1 MPKLTNLS
9 RSIEGKVALITGAGS
24 GMGRATAFVFAEA
37 GAKVVVSDVNE
48 KQIDEVANEI
58 ISSKGTCLK
67 QALDVTN
74 QENINEAVS
83 NTIKK
88 FGQLDIL
95 VNNAGISIPTTI
107 DDENFE
113 ESWDKTFD
121 VLLKGQVNLIRAAL
135 PFIRKSYCGRIVNIS
150 STEGMGATPRIS
162 PYTSAKH
169 GVIGLTR
176 SLAAEL
182 GAEGITVN
190 CICPG
195 PINTAMTA
203 AIPDEDKQIY
213 ARRRVPLKRYGE
225 PEEVAHMTLSLCLPA
240 ASFVNGAVLPVDGG
254 LSIKLSLIH
263 I

>member
-1 MPKLTNLS
+1 MAKLTKLS
-9 RSIEGKVALITGAGS
+9 RSVEGKVALITGAGS

-48 KQIDEVANEI
+48 KQIDEVAKEI
-58 ISSKGTCLK
+58 GSSEVTCLK

-74 QENINEAVS
+74 QKNINEAVT
-83 NTIKK
+83 NVIKE

-95 VNNAGISIPTTI
+95 INNAGISIPTTI
-107 DDENFE
+107 DDENYE

-135 PFIRKSYCGRIVNIS
+135 PFIRKSDCGRIVNIS

-203 AIPDEDKQIY
+203 AIPKEDKQIY

-254 LSIKLSLIH
+254 LSIKRA
-263 I
+263 

>member
-1 MPKLTNLS
+1 MTKLTKLS
-9 RSIEGKVALITGAGS
+9 RSVEGKVALITGSGS
-24 GMGRATAFVFAEA
+24 GMGRATSYVFAEA
-37 GAKVVVSDVNE
+37 GAKVVVSDINE
-48 KQIDEVANEI
+48 KQIEEVSSEI
-58 ISSKGTCLK
+58 NSSSGTCLK
-67 QALDVTN
+67 QILDVTN
-74 QENINEAVS
+74 QENIKEVIANVIEE
-83 NTIKK
+83 

-95 VNNAGISIPTTI
+95 INNAGISIPTTI
-107 DDENFE
+107 DDENYE
-113 ESWDKTFD
+113 ESWDRTFD
-121 VLLKGQVNLIRAAL
+121 VLLIGQVTLIRAAL
-135 PFIRKSYCGRIVNIS
+135 PFIRESDCGRIVNIS
-150 STEGMGATPRIS
+150 STEGLGATPRIS

-182 GAEGITVN
+182 GSQGITVN

-203 AIPDEDKQIY
+203 AIPIEDKQIY

-254 LSIKLSLIH
+254 LSIKRA
-263 I
+263 

>member
-1 MPKLTNLS
+1 MTKLTKLS
-9 RSIEGKVALITGAGS
+9 RSVEGKVALITGSGS
-24 GMGRATAFVFAEA
+24 GMGRATSYVFAEA
-37 GAKVVVSDVNE
+37 GAKVVVSDINE
-48 KQIDEVANEI
+48 KQIEEVSSEI
-58 ISSKGTCLK
+58 NSSSGTCLK
-67 QALDVTN
+67 QILDVTN
-74 QENINEAVS
+74 QENIKEAIANV
-83 NTIKK
+83 IEE

-95 VNNAGISIPTTI
+95 INNAGISIPTTI
-107 DDENFE
+107 DDENYE
-113 ESWDKTFD
+113 ESWDRTFN

-135 PFIRKSYCGRIVNIS
+135 PFIRESNCGRIVNIS
-150 STEGMGATPRIS
+150 STEGLGATPRIS

-176 SLAAEL
+176 SLAVEL
-182 GAEGITVN
+182 GSQGITVN

-203 AIPDEDKQIY
+203 AIPIEDKQIY

-254 LSIKLSLIH
+254 LSIKRA
-263 I
+263 

>member
-1 MPKLTNLS
+1 MTKLTKLS
-9 RSIEGKVALITGAGS
+9 RSVEGKVALITGSGS
-24 GMGRATAFVFAEA
+24 GMGRATSYVFAEA
-37 GAKVVVSDVNE
+37 GAKVVVSDINE
-48 KQIDEVANEI
+48 KQIEEVSSEI
-58 ISSKGTCLK
+58 NSSSGTCLK
-67 QALDVTN
+67 QILDVTN
-74 QENINEAVS
+74 QENIKEVIANVIEE
-83 NTIKK
+83 

-95 VNNAGISIPTTI
+95 INNAGISIPTTI
-107 DDENFE
+107 DDENYE
-113 ESWDKTFD
+113 QSWDRTFD
-121 VLLKGQVNLIRAAL
+121 VLLKGQVNLIIAAL
-135 PFIRKSYCGRIVNIS
+135 PFIRESDCGRIVNIS
-150 STEGMGATPRIS
+150 STEGLGATPRIS

-182 GAEGITVN
+182 GSQGITVN

-203 AIPDEDKQIY
+203 AIPIEDKQIY

-254 LSIKLSLIH
+254 LSIKRA
-263 I
+263 

>member
-1 MPKLTNLS
+1 MTKLTNLS
-9 RSIEGKVALITGAGS
+9 RSIEGKVALITGSGS

-58 ISSKGTCLK
+58 ISSERTCLK
-67 QALDVTN
+67 QVLDVTN
-74 QENINEAVS
+74 QKNINEAVS
-83 NTIKK
+83 NTIKE

-254 LSIKLSLIH
+254 LSIKRA
-263 I
+263 

>member
-1 MPKLTNLS
+1 MTKLTNLS
-9 RSIEGKVALITGAGS
+9 RSIEGKVALITGSGS

-48 KQIDEVANEI
+48 KQIDEVADEI
-58 ISSKGTCLK
+58 ISSKGICLK

-83 NTIKK
+83 NTIKE

-190 CICPG
+190 CISPG

-203 AIPDEDKQIY
+203 AIPEEDKQIY

-254 LSIKLSLIH
+254 LSIKRA
-263 I
+263 

>member
-1 MPKLTNLS
+1 MAKLTKLS
-9 RSIEGKVALITGAGS
+9 RSVEGKVALITGAGS
-24 GMGRATAFVFAEA
+24 GMGKATAYVFAEA
-37 GAKVVVSDVNE
+37 GAKVVVSDINE
-48 KQIDEVANEI
+48 KQIDEVAKEI
-58 ISSKGTCLK
+58 GSSEGTCFK
-67 QALDVTN
+67 QVLDVTN
-74 QENINEAVS
+74 QENINEGITNV
-83 NTIKK
+83 IKE

-107 DDENFE
+107 DDENYE
-113 ESWDKTFD
+113 KNWDKTFD

-135 PFIRKSYCGRIVNIS
+135 PFIRQSDCGRIVNIS

-203 AIPDEDKQIY
+203 AIPKEDKQIY
-213 ARRRVPLKRYGE
+213 SRRRVPLKRYGE

-254 LSIKLSLIH
+254 LSIKRA
-263 I
+263 

>member
-1 MPKLTNLS
+1 MTKLTKLS
-9 RSIEGKVALITGAGS
+9 RSVEGKVALITGSGS
-24 GMGRATAFVFAEA
+24 GMGRATSYVFAEA
-37 GAKVVVSDVNE
+37 GAKVVVSDINE
-48 KQIDEVANEI
+48 KQIDEVSSEI
-58 ISSKGTCLK
+58 NSSNGTCLK
-67 QALDVTN
+67 QILDVTN
-74 QENINEAVS
+74 QENINEVIANV
-83 NTIKK
+83 IKE

-95 VNNAGISIPTTI
+95 INNAGISIPTTI
-107 DDENFE
+107 DDENYE
-113 ESWDKTFD
+113 ESWDRTFN

-135 PFIRKSYCGRIVNIS
+135 PFIRESDCGRIVNIS
-150 STEGMGATPRIS
+150 STEGLGATPRIS

-176 SLAAEL
+176 SLAVEL
-182 GAEGITVN
+182 GSQGITVN

-203 AIPDEDKQIY
+203 AIPIEDKQIY

-254 LSIKLSLIH
+254 LSIKRA
-263 I
+263 

>member
-1 MPKLTNLS
+1 MTKLTKLS
-9 RSIEGKVALITGAGS
+9 RSVEGKVALITGSGS
-24 GMGRATAFVFAEA
+24 GMGRATSYVFAEA
-37 GAKVVVSDVNE
+37 GAKVVVSDINE
-48 KQIDEVANEI
+48 KQIEEVSSEI
-58 ISSKGTCLK
+58 NSSSGTCLK
-67 QALDVTN
+67 QILDVTN
-74 QENINEAVS
+74 QENINEVIANV
-83 NTIKK
+83 IEE

-95 VNNAGISIPTTI
+95 INNAGISIPTTI
-107 DDENFE
+107 DDENYE
-113 ESWDKTFD
+113 ANWDRTFD

-135 PFIRKSYCGRIVNIS
+135 PFIRESDCGRIVNIS
-150 STEGMGATPRIS
+150 STEGLGATPRIS

-182 GAEGITVN
+182 GSQGITVN

-203 AIPDEDKQIY
+203 AIPIEDKQIY

-254 LSIKLSLIH
+254 LSIKRA
-263 I
+263 

>member
-1 MPKLTNLS
+1 MTKLTKLS
-9 RSIEGKVALITGAGS
+9 RSVEGKVALITGSGS
-24 GMGRATAFVFAEA
+24 GMGRATSYVFAEA
-37 GAKVVVSDVNE
+37 GAKVVVSDINE
-48 KQIDEVANEI
+48 KQIEEVSSEI
-58 ISSKGTCLK
+58 NSSSGTCLK
-67 QALDVTN
+67 QILDVTN
-74 QENINEAVS
+74 QENINEVIANV
-83 NTIKK
+83 IKE

-95 VNNAGISIPTTI
+95 INNAGISIPTTI
-107 DDENFE
+107 DDENYE
-113 ESWDKTFD
+113 ESWDRTFD

-135 PFIRKSYCGRIVNIS
+135 PFIRESDCGRIVNIS
-150 STEGMGATPRIS
+150 STEGLGATPRIS

-176 SLAAEL
+176 SLAVEL
-182 GAEGITVN
+182 GSQGITVN

-203 AIPDEDKQIY
+203 AIPIEDKQIY

-254 LSIKLSLIH
+254 LSIKRA
-263 I
+263 

>member
-1 MPKLTNLS
+1 MTKLTKLS
-9 RSIEGKVALITGAGS
+9 RSVEGKVALITGSGS
-24 GMGRATAFVFAEA
+24 GMGRATSYVFAEA
-37 GAKVVVSDVNE
+37 GAKVVVSDINE
-48 KQIDEVANEI
+48 KQIEEVSSEI
-58 ISSKGTCLK
+58 NSSNGTCLK
-67 QALDVTN
+67 QILDVTN
-74 QENINEAVS
+74 QENINEVIANV
-83 NTIKK
+83 IKE

-95 VNNAGISIPTTI
+95 INNAGISIPTTI
-107 DDENFE
+107 DDENYE
-113 ESWDKTFD
+113 ESWDRTFD

-135 PFIRKSYCGRIVNIS
+135 PFIRESDCGRIVNIS
-150 STEGMGATPRIS
+150 STEGLGATPRIS

-176 SLAAEL
+176 SLAVEL
-182 GAEGITVN
+182 GSQGITVN

-203 AIPDEDKQIY
+203 AIPIEDKQIY

-254 LSIKLSLIH
+254 LSIKRA
-263 I
+263 

>member
-1 MPKLTNLS
+1 MAKLTKLS
-9 RSIEGKVALITGAGS
+9 RSVEGKVALITGAGS

-37 GAKVVVSDVNE
+37 GAKVVVSDINE
-48 KQIDEVANEI
+48 KQIAEVAKEI
-58 ISSKGTCLK
+58 DSSEGACLK
-67 QALDVTN
+67 QVLDVTN
-74 QENINEAVS
+74 QENINEAIT
-83 NTIKK
+83 NIIKG

-107 DDENFE
+107 DDENYE

-135 PFIRKSYCGRIVNIS
+135 PLIRQSDCGRIVNIS

-182 GAEGITVN
+182 GSQGITVN

-203 AIPDEDKQIY
+203 AIPTEDKQIY

-254 LSIKLSLIH
+254 LSIKRA
-263 I
+263 

>member
-1 MPKLTNLS
+1 MTKLTKLS
-9 RSIEGKVALITGAGS
+9 RSVEGKVALITGSGS
-24 GMGRATAFVFAEA
+24 GMGRATSYVFAEA
-37 GAKVVVSDVNE
+37 GAKVVVSDINE
-48 KQIDEVANEI
+48 KQIEEVSSEI
-58 ISSKGTCLK
+58 NSSSGTCLK
-67 QALDVTN
+67 QILDVTN
-74 QENINEAVS
+74 QENIKEAIANV
-83 NTIKK
+83 IEE

-95 VNNAGISIPTTI
+95 INNAGISIPTSI
-107 DDENFE
+107 DDENYE
-113 ESWDKTFD
+113 ESWDRTFD

-135 PFIRKSYCGRIVNIS
+135 PFIRESDCGRIVNIS
-150 STEGMGATPRIS
+150 STEGLGATPRIS

-182 GAEGITVN
+182 GSQGITVN

-203 AIPDEDKQIY
+203 AIPIEDKQIY

-254 LSIKLSLIH
+254 LSIKRA
-263 I
+263 

>member
-1 MPKLTNLS
+1 MTKLTKLS
-9 RSIEGKVALITGAGS
+9 RSVEGKVALITGSGS
-24 GMGRATAFVFAEA
+24 GMGRATSYVFAEA
-37 GAKVVVSDVNE
+37 GAKVVVSDINE
-48 KQIDEVANEI
+48 KQIEEVSSEI
-58 ISSKGTCLK
+58 NSSNGTCLK
-67 QALDVTN
+67 QILDVTN
-74 QENINEAVS
+74 QENINEVIAKV
-83 NTIKK
+83 IKE

-95 VNNAGISIPTTI
+95 INNAGISIPTTI
-107 DDENFE
+107 DDENYE
-113 ESWDKTFD
+113 ENWDRTFD

-135 PFIRKSYCGRIVNIS
+135 PFIRESDCGRIVNIS
-150 STEGMGATPRIS
+150 STEGLGATPRIS

-182 GAEGITVN
+182 GSQGITVN

-203 AIPDEDKQIY
+203 AIPIEDKQIY

-254 LSIKLSLIH
+254 LSIKRA
-263 I
+263 

>member
-1 MPKLTNLS
+1 MTKLTKLS
-9 RSIEGKVALITGAGS
+9 RSVEGKVALITGSGS
-24 GMGRATAFVFAEA
+24 GMGRATSYVFAEA
-37 GAKVVVSDVNE
+37 GAKVVVSDINE
-48 KQIDEVANEI
+48 KQIEEVSSEI
-58 ISSKGTCLK
+58 NSSNGTCLK
-67 QALDVTN
+67 QILDVTN
-74 QENINEAVS
+74 QKNINEVIANV
-83 NTIKK
+83 IKE

-95 VNNAGISIPTTI
+95 INNAGISIPTTI
-107 DDENFE
+107 DDENYE
-113 ESWDKTFD
+113 ESWDRTFN

-135 PFIRKSYCGRIVNIS
+135 PFIRESDCGRIVNIS
-150 STEGMGATPRIS
+150 STEGLGATPRIS

-176 SLAAEL
+176 SLAVEL
-182 GAEGITVN
+182 GSQGITVN

-203 AIPDEDKQIY
+203 AIPIEDKQIY

-254 LSIKLSLIH
+254 LSIKRA
-263 I
+263 

>member
-1 MPKLTNLS
+1 MTKLTKLS
-9 RSIEGKVALITGAGS
+9 RSVEGKVALITGSGS
-24 GMGRATAFVFAEA
+24 GMGRATSYVFAEA
-37 GAKVVVSDVNE
+37 GAKVVVSDINE
-48 KQIDEVANEI
+48 KQIEEVSSEI
-58 ISSKGTCLK
+58 TSSSGTCLK
-67 QALDVTN
+67 QILDVTN
-74 QENINEAVS
+74 QENINEVIAKV
-83 NTIKK
+83 IKE

-95 VNNAGISIPTTI
+95 INNAGISIPTTI
-107 DDENFE
+107 DDENYE
-113 ESWDKTFD
+113 ENWDRTFD

-135 PFIRKSYCGRIVNIS
+135 PFIRESDCGRIVNIS
-150 STEGMGATPRIS
+150 STEGLGATPRIS

-182 GAEGITVN
+182 GSQGITVN

-203 AIPDEDKQIY
+203 AIPIEDKQIY

-254 LSIKLSLIH
+254 LSIKRA
-263 I
+263 

>member
-1 MPKLTNLS
+1 MTKLTKLS
-9 RSIEGKVALITGAGS
+9 RSVEGKVALITGSGS
-24 GMGRATAFVFAEA
+24 GMGRATSYVFAEA
-37 GAKVVVSDVNE
+37 GAKVVVSDINE
-48 KQIDEVANEI
+48 KQIEEVSSEI
-58 ISSKGTCLK
+58 NSSNGTCLK
-67 QALDVTN
+67 QILDVTN
-74 QENINEAVS
+74 QENINEVIANV
-83 NTIKK
+83 IKE

-95 VNNAGISIPTTI
+95 INNAGISIPTTI
-107 DDENFE
+107 DDENYE
-113 ESWDKTFD
+113 ESWDRTFN

-135 PFIRKSYCGRIVNIS
+135 PFIRESDCGRIVNIS
-150 STEGMGATPRIS
+150 STEGLGATPRIS

-176 SLAAEL
+176 SLAVEL
-182 GAEGITVN
+182 GSQGITVN

-203 AIPDEDKQIY
+203 AIPIEDKQIY

-254 LSIKLSLIH
+254 LSIKRA
-263 I
+263 

>member
-1 MPKLTNLS
+1 MAKLTKLS
-9 RSIEGKVALITGAGS
+9 RSVEGKVALITGAGS

-37 GAKVVVSDVNE
+37 GAKVVVSDINE
-48 KQIDEVANEI
+48 KQINEVAKEI
-58 ISSKGTCLK
+58 DSSEGACLK
-67 QALDVTN
+67 QVLDVTN
-74 QENINEAVS
+74 QENINEAVT
-83 NTIKK
+83 NVMKE

-107 DDENFE
+107 DDENYE

-135 PFIRKSYCGRIVNIS
+135 PFIRKSDCARIVNIS

-182 GAEGITVN
+182 GSQGITVN

-203 AIPDEDKQIY
+203 AIPTGDKQIY

-254 LSIKLSLIH
+254 LSIKRA
-263 I
+263 

>member
-1 MPKLTNLS
+1 MAKLTKLS
-9 RSIEGKVALITGAGS
+9 RSVEGKVALITGAGS

-37 GAKVVVSDVNE
+37 GAKVVVSDINE
-48 KQIDEVANEI
+48 KQINEVAKEI
-58 ISSKGTCLK
+58 DSSEGACLK
-67 QALDVTN
+67 QVLDVTN
-74 QENINEAVS
+74 QENINEAIT
-83 NTIKK
+83 NIIKG

-107 DDENFE
+107 DDENYE

-135 PFIRKSYCGRIVNIS
+135 PLIRQSDCGRIVNIS

-182 GAEGITVN
+182 GSQGITVN

-203 AIPDEDKQIY
+203 AIPTEDKQIY

-254 LSIKLSLIH
+254 LSIKRA
-263 I
+263 

>member
-1 MPKLTNLS
+1 MTKLTKLS
-9 RSIEGKVALITGAGS
+9 RSVEGKVALITGSGS
-24 GMGRATAFVFAEA
+24 GMGRATSYVFAEA
-37 GAKVVVSDVNE
+37 GAKVVVSDINK
-48 KQIDEVANEI
+48 KQIEEV
-58 ISSKGTCLK
+58 SSDINSSNGTCLK
-67 QALDVTN
+67 QILDVTN
-74 QENINEAVS
+74 QENINEVIANV
-83 NTIKK
+83 IKE

-95 VNNAGISIPTTI
+95 INNAGISIPTTI
-107 DDENFE
+107 DDENYE
-113 ESWDKTFD
+113 ESWDRTFN

-135 PFIRKSYCGRIVNIS
+135 PFIRESDCGRIVNIS
-150 STEGMGATPRIS
+150 STEGLGATPRIS

-176 SLAAEL
+176 SLAVEL
-182 GAEGITVN
+182 GSQGITVN

-203 AIPDEDKQIY
+203 AIPIEDKQIY

-254 LSIKLSLIH
+254 LSIKRA
-263 I
+263 

>member
-1 MPKLTNLS
+1 MTKLTKLS
-9 RSIEGKVALITGAGS
+9 RSVEGKVALITGSGS
-24 GMGRATAFVFAEA
+24 GMGRATSYVFAEA
-37 GAKVVVSDVNE
+37 GAKVVVSDINE
-48 KQIDEVANEI
+48 KQIEEVSSEI
-58 ISSKGTCLK
+58 NSSSGTCLK
-67 QALDVTN
+67 QILDVTN
-74 QENINEAVS
+74 QENINEVIAKV
-83 NTIKK
+83 IKE

-95 VNNAGISIPTTI
+95 INNAGISIPTTI
-107 DDENFE
+107 DDENYE
-113 ESWDKTFD
+113 ENWDRTFD

-135 PFIRKSYCGRIVNIS
+135 PFIRESDCGRIVNIS
-150 STEGMGATPRIS
+150 STEGLGATPRIS

-182 GAEGITVN
+182 GSQGITVN

-195 PINTAMTA
+195 PINTAMTE
-203 AIPDEDKQIY
+203 AIPIEDKQIY

-254 LSIKLSLIH
+254 LSIKRA
-263 I
+263 

>member
-1 MPKLTNLS
+1 MAKLTKLS
-9 RSIEGKVALITGAGS
+9 RSVEGKVALITGAGS

-37 GAKVVVSDVNE
+37 GAKVVVSDINE
-48 KQIDEVANEI
+48 NQIDEVAKEI
-58 ISSKGTCLK
+58 DSSEEACLK
-67 QALDVTN
+67 QVLDVTN
-74 QENINEAVS
+74 QENINEAVT
-83 NTIKK
+83 NVIKE

-107 DDENFE
+107 DDENYE

-135 PFIRKSYCGRIVNIS
+135 PFIRKSDCARIVNIS

-182 GAEGITVN
+182 GSQGITVN

-203 AIPDEDKQIY
+203 AIPTEDKQIY

-240 ASFVNGAVLPVDGG
+240 ASFVNGAVFLVDGG
-254 LSIKLSLIH
+254 LSIKRA
-263 I
+263 

>member
-1 MPKLTNLS
+1 MTKLTKLS
-9 RSIEGKVALITGAGS
+9 RSIKGKVALITGSGS
-24 GMGRATAFVFAEA
+24 GMGRATSYVFAEA
-37 GAKVVVSDVNE
+37 GAKVVVSDINK
-48 KQIDEVANEI
+48 KQIEEVSSEI
-58 ISSKGTCLK
+58 NSSNGTCLK
-67 QALDVTN
+67 QILDVTN
-74 QENINEAVS
+74 QENINEVIANV
-83 NTIKK
+83 IKE

-95 VNNAGISIPTTI
+95 INNAGISIPTTI
-107 DDENFE
+107 DDENYE
-113 ESWDKTFD
+113 ESWDRTFN

-135 PFIRKSYCGRIVNIS
+135 PFIRESDCGRIVNIS
-150 STEGMGATPRIS
+150 STEGLGATPRIS

-176 SLAAEL
+176 SLAVEL
-182 GAEGITVN
+182 GSQGITVN

-203 AIPDEDKQIY
+203 AIPIEDKQIY

-254 LSIKLSLIH
+254 LSIKRA
-263 I
+263 

>member
-1 MPKLTNLS
+1 MTKLTKLS
-9 RSIEGKVALITGAGS
+9 RSVEGKVALITGSGS
-24 GMGRATAFVFAEA
+24 GMGRATSYVFAEA
-37 GAKVVVSDVNE
+37 GAKVIVSDINE
-48 KQIDEVANEI
+48 KQIEEVSSEI
-58 ISSKGTCLK
+58 NSSSGTCLK
-67 QALDVTN
+67 QILDVTN
-74 QENINEAVS
+74 QENIKEVIANIIEE
-83 NTIKK
+83 
-88 FGQLDIL
+88 FGRLDIL
-95 VNNAGISIPTTI
+95 INNAGISIPTTI
-107 DDENFE
+107 DDENYE
-113 ESWDKTFD
+113 ESWDRTFD

-135 PFIRKSYCGRIVNIS
+135 PFIRESDCGRIVNIS
-150 STEGMGATPRIS
+150 STEGLGATPRIS

-182 GAEGITVN
+182 GSQGITVN

-203 AIPDEDKQIY
+203 AIPIEDKQIY

-254 LSIKLSLIH
+254 LSIKRA
-263 I
+263 

>member
-1 MPKLTNLS
+1 MTKLTKLS
-9 RSIEGKVALITGAGS
+9 RSVKGKKALITGSGS
-24 GMGRATAFVFAEA
+24 GMGRATSYVFAEA
-37 GAKVVVSDVNE
+37 GAKVVVSDINE
-48 KQIDEVANEI
+48 KQIDEVSSEI
-58 ISSKGTCLK
+58 NSSNGTCLK
-67 QALDVTN
+67 QILDVTN
-74 QENINEAVS
+74 QENINEVIANV
-83 NTIKK
+83 IKE

-95 VNNAGISIPTTI
+95 INNAGISIPTTI
-107 DDENFE
+107 DDENYE
-113 ESWDKTFD
+113 ESWDRTFD

-135 PFIRKSYCGRIVNIS
+135 PFIRESDCGRIVNIS
-150 STEGMGATPRIS
+150 STEGLGATPRIS

-176 SLAAEL
+176 SLAVEL
-182 GAEGITVN
+182 GSQGITVN

-203 AIPDEDKQIY
+203 AIPIEDKQIY

-254 LSIKLSLIH
+254 LSIKRA
-263 I
+263 

>member
-1 MPKLTNLS
+1 MAKLTKLS
-9 RSIEGKVALITGAGS
+9 RSVEGKVVLITGAGS

-37 GAKVVVSDVNE
+37 GARVVVSDIN
-48 KQIDEVANEI
+48 KNQIDKVANEI
-58 ISSKGTCLK
+58 DSFEGTYLK
-67 QALDVTN
+67 QVLDVSN
-74 QENINEAVS
+74 KENINE
-83 NTIKK
+83 TITNVIKE
-88 FGQLDIL
+88 FGQLDMLI
-95 VNNAGISIPTTI
+95 NNAGISIPAAI
-107 DDENFE
+107 DDENYE
-113 ESWDKTFD
+113 ESWDKIFD
-121 VLLKGQVNLIRAAL
+121 VLLKGQVNLIRTAL
-135 PFIRKSYCGRIVNIS
+135 PFIRKSDCGRIVNIS

-182 GAEGITVN
+182 GSQGITVN

-195 PINTAMTA
+195 PINTAMTE
-203 AIPDEDKQIY
+203 AIPIKDKQIY

-254 LSIKLSLIH
+254 LSIKRA
-263 I
+263 

>member
-1 MPKLTNLS
+1 MKRLTKLS
-9 RSIEGKVALITGAGS
+9 RSIEGKVVLITGSGS
-24 GMGRATAFVFAEA
+24 GMGKATSYVFAEA
-37 GAKVVVSDVNE
+37 GAKVVLSDINKE
-48 KQIDEVANEI
+48 LIDEVASQI
-58 ISSKGTCLK
+58 KSIKGSCLK
-67 QALDVTN
+67 QIMDVTC
-74 QENINEAVS
+74 QDNINEAVS
-83 NTIKK
+83 NVIEE
-88 FGQLDIL
+88 FGKLDIL
-95 VNNAGISIPTTI
+95 INNAGISIPSPI
-107 DDENFE
+107 DDRNFE
-113 ESWDKTFD
+113 ENWDKTFD

-135 PFIRKSYCGRIVNIS
+135 PFLRKSDCARIVNIS
-150 STEGMGATPRIS
+150 STEGFGATPRIS

-182 GAEGITVN
+182 GSEGITVN

-203 AIPDEDKQIY
+203 AIPSEDKLIY

-254 LSIKLSLIH
+254 LSIKRA
-263 I
+263 